1 MMWFTVIAN
10 VIQLVSAAVEFV
22 SNTLKRRR
30 TTIKLQIVSR
40 VLDTTSD
47 FLLQGFSGMVVDAAD
62 AIRNILNYRD
72 QLTPRRQF
80 LLVMATVALI
90 PFVNNLG
97 IIGLLPLLSTVFF
110 TCTARTRDP
119 YKFKLINA
127 LNFLPWVVYDFTI
140 DAYVS
145 MAGDIF
151 SIILCVVA
159 AIRIKRREDK
169 VEKRKA
175 RKRELMREK
184 RRREREQKRRE
195 ERLQRISAKLATLK
209 SSKRKRRSN
218 RSPKRTTPLKANKR
232 ITSLKANKRRG
243 RAQKRAKL

>member
-80 LLVMATVALI
+80 LLVMATVVLI

-119 YKFKLINA
+119 YKFNAPATPINSSSSTPSTSFPGWSTTSPSTLTSA
-127 LNFLPWVVYDFTI
+127 WRAISSRLSFAWWPPF
-140 DAYVS
+140 AS
-145 MAGDIF
+145 
-151 SIILCVVA
+151 SA
-159 AIRIKRREDK
+159 AKTK
-169 VEKRKA
+169 WKN
-175 RKRELMREK
+175 
-184 RRREREQKRRE
+184 
-195 ERLQRISAKLATLK
+195 AK
-209 SSKRKRRSN
+209 
-218 RSPKRTTPLKANKR
+218 PAN
-232 ITSLKANKRRG
+232 AN
-243 RAQKRAKL
+243 